1 MTERVSAQRRPFDF
15 EDYVDVLRRNIR
27 WIIGPAFL
35 GLVLATVLAYL
46 IDDTFVSRALIRIVP
61 QQVPENLVQTA
72 VNQQL
77 ADRINAMAE
86 TIKSRNSLQSII
98 TTYGLYRKELKG
110 EPLDDV
116 IDRMRR
122 KIKIQPTEGVTNV
135 NGRNLPAFQVSFSYE
150 NRYLAQ
156 KVCAELVGRFLTEN
170 AKTRIESA
178 VATNQF
184 LSDEYEK
191 ARGELEGIE
200 NKLTQFRIKNAGHL
214 PEEMQMNMAQMNS
227 LDTRLTGLNDS
238 LTRAMQQKM
247 MLESQLQIAKDRF
260 AAIHDSNSDIA
271 VRDARLDQ
279 LDRDIATVTNNVSA
293 LQDRYT
299 ETYPDLI
306 AARAQ
311 LDQLK
316 QQREHLLHD
325 TQTKKA
331 DPPRPATS
339 IASRERM
346 DAEAVIQQLNTHIRA
361 TDVSIA
367 ELNKQISSVNQSIRQ
382 YQARVESVPVGEKEY
397 NDLIRDRDL
406 AKQRYQE
413 LQMKRSSSAIS
424 MEMENRKQG
433 ESLEVLDQASLPD
446 TPTAPK
452 RQLIIPIGLFAGL
465 FLGLV
470 ITGVR
475 EVKDNSLKSLKDAR
489 VYTQLPILG
498 SVPLLEND
506 LVVQRRRQLRWI
518 GWAGATLAGVAIMAA
533 SIVHYYMGR
542 V

>member
-1 MTERVSAQRRPFDF
+1 MTDRVSAQRRAFDF

-27 WIIGPAFL
+27 WLIGPAFL
-35 GLVLATVLAYL
+35 GLVLATVVAYL
-46 IDDTFVSRALIRIVP
+46 IDDTYVSRALIRIVP

-72 VNQQL
+72 VNQQI
-77 ADRINAMAE
+77 ADRLNAMAE

-98 TTYGLYRKELKG
+98 TTYGLYKKEIKD

-116 IDRMRR
+116 IDLMRR
-122 KIKIQPTEGVTNV
+122 KIKIQPTEGLTNV
-135 NGRNLPAFQVSFSYE
+135 NGRSLPAFQVSFSYD

-156 KVCAELVGRFLTEN
+156 KVTAELVGRFLTEN
-170 AKTRIESA
+170 AKTRVESA

-184 LSDEYEK
+184 LNDEYEK
-191 ARGELEGIE
+191 ARAELEGIE
-200 NKLTQFRIKNAGHL
+200 NRLTQFRIKNAGHL
-214 PEEMQMNMAQMNS
+214 PEEMQMNMSQMNT

-247 MLESQLQIAKDRF
+247 MLESQLQIAKDRLGS
-260 AAIHDSNSDIA
+260 IHEAGSESA

-279 LDRDIATVTNNVSA
+279 LDRDITAATNNVNT
-293 LQDRYT
+293 LKDRYT
-299 ETYPDLI
+299 ESYPDLVN
-306 AARAQ
+306 ARAQ
-311 LDQLK
+311 LAQLK
-316 QQREHLLHD
+316 QQREQLLHD
-325 TQTKKA
+325 TKPAKPET
-331 DPPRPATS
+331 RPSSAGS
-339 IASRERM
+339 SRERM
-346 DAEAVIQQLNTHIRA
+346 DAEAVIKQLNAHIRA
-361 TDVSIA
+361 SDVQIA
-367 ELNKQISSVNQSIRQ
+367 DLNKQIAGVNQSIKQ
-382 YQARVESVPVGEKEY
+382 YQSRVESVPVGEKEY

-413 LQMKRSSSAIS
+413 LQMKRSTSAIS

-433 ESLEVLDQASLPD
+433 ESLEILDQASLPD

-452 RQLIIPIGLFAGL
+452 RQLIIPMGVLAGL

-470 ITGVR
+470 ITAIR

-506 LVVQRRRQLRWI
+506 LVVQRRRQMMWI
-518 GWAGATLAGVAIMAA
+518 GWTGATIIGLAIIAG
-533 SIVHYYMGR
+533 SIARYYMSK

>member
-1 MTERVSAQRRPFDF
+1 MPDRVSAQRRPFDF
-15 EDYVDVLRRNIR
+15 EDYIDVLRRNIA
-27 WIIGPAFL
+27 WLIGPAFL
-35 GLVLATVLAYL
+35 GLVLATVMAYL
-46 IDDTFVSRALIRIVP
+46 MNDTYLSRALIRIVP

-86 TIKSRNSLQSII
+86 TIESRNSLQSII
-98 TTYGLYRKELKG
+98 TTYGLYRDELKR

-116 IDRMRR
+116 VDQMRR

-150 NRYLAQ
+150 NRYIAQ
-156 KVCAELVGRFLTEN
+156 KVCNELVGRFLTEN

-184 LSDEYEK
+184 LNDEYEK
-191 ARGELEGIE
+191 AKGELESIE

-214 PEEMQMNMAQMNS
+214 PEEVQMNMSQMNA
-227 LDTRLTGLNDS
+227 LDNRLTGLNDS
-238 LTRAMQQKM
+238 LTRTVQQKM
-247 MLESQLQIAKDRF
+247 MLESQLQIAKDRL
-260 AAIHDSNSDIA
+260 AAIHDATSESA

-279 LDRDIATVTNNVSA
+279 LDRDIDAVTNDVNT
-293 LQDRYT
+293 LRGRYT
-299 ETYPDLI
+299 ETYPDLV
-306 AARAQ
+306 AARLRLAQ
-311 LDQLK
+311 LK
-316 QQREHLLHD
+316 EQREQLLHEAKPKMPEPKPV
-325 TQTKKA
+325 TGA
-331 DPPRPATS
+331 
-339 IASRERM
+339 ASRERM
-346 DAEAVIQQLNTHIRA
+346 DADAVVQQLNTHIRA
-361 TDVSIA
+361 ADVQIA
-367 ELNKQISSVNQSIRQ
+367 DLNKQIAAVNQAIKEHQS
-382 YQARVESVPVGEKEY
+382 RVESMPVGEKEY

-413 LQMKRSSSAIS
+413 LQMKRSTSAIS

-452 RQLIIPIGLFAGL
+452 RQLIIPIGAFAGL

-470 ITGVR
+470 ITGIR
-475 EVKDNSLKSLKDAR
+475 EVKDNSLKNLKDAR

-498 SVPLLEND
+498 TVPLLENH
-506 LVVQRRRQLRWI
+506 LVVQRRKKMMWL
-518 GWAGATLAGVAIMAA
+518 GWAGATIAGLAVMAV
-533 SIVHYYMGR
+533 SIARYYMNR

>member
-1 MTERVSAQRRPFDF
+1 MTDRVSAQRRPFDF
-15 EDYVDVLRRNIR
+15 EDYIDVLRRNVR
-27 WIIGPAFL
+27 WLIGPAFL
-35 GLVLATVLAYL
+35 GLVLATVLAYTM
-46 IDDTFVSRALIRIVP
+46 DDTFVSRALIRIVP

-77 ADRINAMAE
+77 ADRINAMYE

-98 TTYGLYRKELKG
+98 TTYGLYKPELRR

-116 IDRMRR
+116 IDLMRR
-122 KIKIQPTEGVTNV
+122 KMKIQATEGVTNV
-135 NGRNLPAFQVSFSYE
+135 NGRILPAFQVSFAY
-150 NRYLAQ
+150 NDRYLAQ
-156 KVCAELVGRFLTEN
+156 KVCSELVSRFLNEN

-184 LSDEYEK
+184 LSDEYDK
-191 ARGELEGIE
+191 AKLELEGIE

-214 PEEMQMNMAQMNS
+214 PEEMQMNMSQMNA

-238 LTRAMQQKM
+238 LTRGMQQKM
-247 MLESQLQIAKDRF
+247 MLESQLQIAKDRL
-260 AAIHDSNSDIA
+260 AAIHDVTSESA

-279 LDRDIATVTNNVSA
+279 LDRDITTATNNLNV
-293 LQDRYT
+293 LEDRYT
-299 ETYPDLI
+299 ETYPDLVT
-306 AARAQ
+306 ARSQ
-311 LDQLK
+311 LAQLK
-316 QQREHLLHD
+316 QQREQLLHE
-325 TQTKKA
+325 TKPKKP
-331 DPPRPATS
+331 DSRPASAT
-339 IASRERM
+339 ASRERM
-346 DAEAVIQQLNTHIRA
+346 DAEAVIQQLNAHIRA
-361 TDVSIA
+361 TDIQIA
-367 ELNKQISSVNQSIRQ
+367 DVNKQILAVNQSIKQ
-382 YQARVESVPVGEKEY
+382 YQSRVESVPVGEKEY

-452 RQLIIPIGLFAGL
+452 RQLIVPIGLFAGL

-470 ITGVR
+470 VTGIR
-475 EVKDNSLKSLKDAR
+475 EVKDNSLKNLKDAR

-506 LVVQRRRQLRWI
+506 LVVQRRRQIMWL
-518 GWAGATLAGVAIMAA
+518 GWAGATLIGMAIMAG
-533 SIVHYYMGR
+533 SIARYYLSK

>member
-1 MTERVSAQRRPFDF
+1 MTDRVSAQRRPFDF
-15 EDYVDVLRRNIR
+15 EDYIDVLRRNIR
-27 WIIGPAFL
+27 WLIGSAFL

-46 IDDTFVSRALIRIVP
+46 INDTFVSHALIRIVP

-86 TIKSRNSLQSII
+86 TIESRNSLQSII
-98 TTYGLYRKELKG
+98 TTYGLYRNELKS

-116 IDRMRR
+116 VDLMRR

-156 KVCAELVGRFLTEN
+156 KVCNELVGRFLTEN

-191 ARGELEGIE
+191 AKTELEGIE
-200 NKLTQFRIKNAGHL
+200 NKLTQFRIQNAGHL
-214 PEEMQMNMAQMNS
+214 PEEMQMNMSQMS
-227 LDTRLTGLNDS
+227 ALDTRLTGLNDS

-247 MLESQLQIAKDRF
+247 MLESQVQIAKDRL
-260 AAIHDSNSDIA
+260 AAIHDPASESAI
-271 VRDARLDQ
+271 RDARLDQ
-279 LDRDIATVTNNVSA
+279 LDRDITTATNNVEA
-293 LQDRYT
+293 LKDRYT
-299 ETYPDLI
+299 ETHPDLV
-306 AARAQ
+306 AARSQ
-311 LDQLK
+311 LAQLK
-316 QQREHLLHD
+316 QQREQLIHD
-325 TQTKKA
+325 PKEKKA
-331 DPPRPATS
+331 DTRPATAG
-339 IASRERM
+339 ASRERM

-361 TDVSIA
+361 TDVSITD
-367 ELNKQISSVNQSIRQ
+367 LNKQIAAVNQSIKQ
-382 YQARVESVPVGEKEY
+382 YQSLVQRVPVGEKEY

-433 ESLEVLDQASLPD
+433 ETLEVLDQASLPD
-446 TPTAPK
+446 TPAAPK
-452 RQLIIPIGLFAGL
+452 RQLIIPIGVFAGL

-475 EVKDNSLKSLKDAR
+475 EVKDNSLKNLKDAR

-498 SVPLLEND
+498 SIPLLEND
-506 LVVQRRRQLRWI
+506 LVVQRRRQLLWI
-518 GWAGATLAGVAIMAA
+518 GWAGATLAGLGIMAV
-533 SIVHYYMGR
+533 SIVHYYMNK